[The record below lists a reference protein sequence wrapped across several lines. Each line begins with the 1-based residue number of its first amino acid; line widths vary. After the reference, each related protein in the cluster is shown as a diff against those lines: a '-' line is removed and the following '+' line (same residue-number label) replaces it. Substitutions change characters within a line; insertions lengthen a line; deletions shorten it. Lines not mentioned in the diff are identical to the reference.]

1 MNETNETVTEIEPVE
16 DAPVGDGV
24 LDVPPDGYRRTD
36 GNGRSG
42 TPAPTSLSPEM
53 AEDHAIRAHFD
64 RIWQEAEAFS
74 QQVEGFDLAK
84 ELEDDG
90 FAALLSPQR
99 GLTLEQAYFVRH
111 GRALLAA
118 AERAAAARVSAALQA
133 SRRVPASARRRS
145 RSTRRLPL
153 GSECR
158 REGERSPQSAHP
170 PGREDLPRKM
180 RRTDCRRCA
189 RRFAMT
195 PIFVIARSEATWQ
208 SASPKRD
215 CHTSVRTGSQ

>member
-24 LDVPPDGYRRTD
+24 LDVPSDGHRRSD
-36 GNGRSG
+36 SNGRSE

-111 GRALLAA
+111 GRELLAA
-118 AERAAAARVSAALQA
+118 AERAAESRVTAALQA
-133 SRRVPASARRRS
+133 SRRVPA
-145 RSTRRLPL
+145 PL
-153 GSECR
+153 GGAAAAPGGFRWDQNADAKAREALKARIR
-158 REGERSPQSAHP
+158 RGEKIY
-170 PGREDLPRKM
+170 PGR
-180 RRTDCRRCA
+180 
-189 RRFAMT
+189 
-195 PIFVIARSEATWQ
+195 
-208 SASPKRD
+208 
-215 CHTSVRTGSQ
+215 